1 MKALAST
8 WTRDWL
14 ETHSAA
20 GIGLYLGTGERLE
33 DNYMSGSRYLDV
45 VYWSDFVLVA
55 QFVESNHW
63 GLQGH

>member
-1 MKALAST
+1 MNGIWMGNRSGAP
-8 WTRDWL
+8 
-14 ETHSAA
+14 SAA

-63 GLQGH
+63 ALQGH